1 MRIRLGLIAAGV
13 AGLATFAPAHAANVA
28 TGRYTLTAQNSNR
41 CVQAAN
47 GSTGVGVQLQQS
59 TCNNGAAQQYDIS
72 PTDSGYYKII
82 NASSGLSVDIRN
94 YSLAD
99 GAVVQQASWNNS
111 NAQHFLLE
119 KNGKGY
125 VIRNRN
131 SFKCLDITG
140 WNDADGGALQ
150 QSACTG
156 GANQTFALTATGGSN
171 QTVVDA
177 RYTVKVASTGKCLDV
192 PNSSTADSVQLQQW
206 SCNSTAA
213 QQWDFTYVGNSL
225 YEIKNANSGKC
236 VDLKAG
242 GTANGTV
249 IQQYACNQG
258 SNQRFKVTGLGNG
271 QYQIVPSA
279 TTRAVEIA
287 GASTADGA
295 KTDIW
300 DNTSANNQKWTL
312 EQVSYAPNVVNGTYR
327 FISVNSNK
335 CIDLPNSSTSPGQ
348 ALQQWTCNSTNAQNF
363 TVTHVS
369 DGYYKLVNVAS
380 GLPMSV
386 RDFSS
391 SGTAIEQNNAYDSDN
406 QLFRFVAYGS
416 GYLIRPKSNYLC
428 FDING
433 ASTADGAALKQYS
446 CNYQNNQVFTLQKM
460 AAAATLPAPGTAVN
474 SDTIVLLHGFLGWDR
489 GEMFGMKYWGGGWS
503 GKYDLQEYLKSQGHP
518 TVTLGVGPISSN
530 WDRAVEA
537 YYELKGGTVDYG
549 AAHAAK
555 HGHNRY
561 GRTYTARV
569 SAWDANNKIHII
581 SHSQGGQTARVLIE
595 LLRNGSADERAA
607 SGTAVADLFKGGKN
621 WVRSLTTVSTP
632 HNGTTLTEGASMLG
646 LTDALVKAAYVA
658 AGLTTGENVVYDLKL
673 DQWALTRNS
682 GETWSSYFSRVK
694 NNTIFNNSQDTSY
707 YDLSADG
714 AAALNQWV
722 TNSPDVYYFSIS
734 NGSTF
739 RGFWDGK
746 QYPKLVNFLPLDPGS
761 IFMGRYTR
769 NQTGHVVIDS
779 SWWENDTVVNTN
791 SMAAPTGATS
801 QTYNGTA
808 VKGTWN
814 KMPFMKDYGHLE
826 IVGGFCFPLCKEI
839 NPTYLD
845 LAKRLK
851 ALQ

>member
-1 MRIRLGLIAAGV
+1 MRIKFGFIVICA
-13 AGLATFAPAHAANVA
+13 AGLATLPSAHAANIA

-41 CVQAAN
+41 CVQAPS

-59 TCNNGAAQQYDIS
+59 TCNNSVVQQYDIS
-72 PTDSGYYKII
+72 PTDGGYYKII
-82 NASSGLSVDIRN
+82 NANSGLAVDIRN

-99 GAVVQQASWNNS
+99 AAAVQQASWNNS
-111 NAQHFLLE
+111 NAQHFLFE

-140 WNDADGGALQ
+140 WSDADGGVLQ

-156 GANQTFALTATGGSN
+156 AANQTFALTATGGSN

-177 RYTVKVASTGKCLDV
+177 RYTVKVAHSGKCLDV
-192 PNSSTADSVQLQQW
+192 PNSSLSDSVQLQQW

-236 VDLKAG
+236 VDLRSG

-249 IQQYACNQG
+249 IQQYACNQ
-258 SNQRFKVTGLGNG
+258 SNPQRFKVTGLGNG
-271 QYQIVPSA
+271 QYQIIPTMVG
-279 TTRAVEIA
+279 RVVEIA
-287 GASTADGA
+287 GNSTTDGA
-295 KTDIW
+295 KTQIW
-300 DNTSANNQKWTL
+300 DNVSSNSQKWTL
-312 EQVSYAPNVVNGTYR
+312 EQVSYAPNIVDATYR

-335 CIDLPNSSTSPGQ
+335 CIDVPNSSTSPGQ
-348 ALQQWTCNSTNAQNF
+348 ALRQWTCNGSNAQNF
-363 TVTHVS
+363 VVTREA
-369 DGYYKLVNVAS
+369 DGYYKLVNVTS

-391 SGTAIEQNNAYDSDN
+391 SGTAIEQNNAYQGDN

-416 GYLIRPKSNYLC
+416 GYIIRPKSNYLC

-446 CNYQNNQVFTLQKM
+446 CNYQNNQVFKLEKTSS
-460 AAAATLPAPGTAVN
+460 ATTLPAPGAAAN
-474 SDTIVLLHGFLGWDR
+474 SDTIVLFHGFLGWDR
-489 GEMFGMKYWGGGWS
+489 DEMFGLKYWGGGWS
-503 GKYDLQEYLKSQGHP
+503 GKYDLQEYLKTQGHH
-518 TVTLGVGPISSN
+518 TVTVGVGPISSN

-549 AAHAAK
+549 AAHAAQ

-561 GRTYTARV
+561 GRTYAARV
-569 SAWDANNKIHII
+569 TNWDANNKIHII
-581 SHSQGGQTARVLIE
+581 SHSQGGQSSRLLIE
-595 LLRNGSADERAA
+595 LLRNGSAAERNA

-621 WVRSLTTVSTP
+621 WVRSLTTISTP
-632 HNGTTLTEGASMLG
+632 HNGTTLTNGASILG
-646 LTDALVKAAYVA
+646 MTDAFVKSAYVL
-658 AGLTTGENVVYDLKL
+658 AGLTTGDNVLYDLKL
-673 DQWALTRNS
+673 DHWGLTRNS
-682 GETWSSYFSRVK
+682 GESWSSYFNRVK
-694 NNTIFNNSQDTSY
+694 NNTIFNNSNDTSF
-707 YDLSADG
+707 YDLSPDG

-722 TNSPDVYYFSIS
+722 TTSPDVYYFSIA
-734 NGSTF
+734 NASTF

-746 QYPKLVNFLPLDPGS
+746 HYPKVVNFLPLAPGS

-769 NQTGHVVIDS
+769 NESGKVVIDS
-779 SWWENDTVVNTN
+779 NWWQNDTVVNTN
-791 SMAAPTGATS
+791 SMAAPSGAPS
-801 QTYNGTA
+801 QTYSGTA

-839 NPTYLD
+839 NSTYLD
-845 LAKRLK
+845 HAKRLK
-851 ALQ
+851 ALP